1 MKKYLLIGIFLVASI
16 MPASVFAYC
25 DFKEDG
31 TLRCERGG
39 FANSGIPCTLFTTQW
54 RAGAPVILI
63 AGLGV
68 IVPPA
73 FPDPKPTPDSI
84 DSVVAPD
91 VRYTKYPPT
100 WDGAAAKIYPDHPNI
115 RFTLT
120 GGFTCHAGPH
130 GGGPFTKVRCQDYIE
145 YGGTTADR
153 ANKGNC

>member
-31 TLRCERGG
+31 TIRCERGG
-39 FANSGIPCTLFTTQW
+39 FANSGMPCTLFTTQW
-54 RAGAPVILI
+54 RAQVVLI

-73 FPDPKPTPDSI
+73 FPDPKPTPESI